1 MFWRFYYSRQHR
13 RSADLESI
21 GRIVIGRS
29 GSYIADC
36 ASRGSFG
43 AVFWVVTVF
52 SVLALLVVPYFLGSI
67 NFGIIISKLFHGE
80 DIREYGSGNAG
91 MTNMLRTYG
100 KRDAAI
106 TLIGDALKAVVAVI
120 LGRILFGISGGYVAG
135 LTCILGHAFPC
146 YYKFKGGKGV
156 VVTAATIAVI
166 DWRIFLVLLGIFIL
180 VVAFSKYISLGSVCG
195 MLVFPLLV
203 QVWDRG
209 LSINVLLSCLISALV
224 IFLHRGNIKRIYNGT
239 ESKLSLSKT
248 DKHKKS
254 E

>member
-1 MFWRFYYSRQHR
+1 MALLLQ
-13 RSADLESI
+13 SAASAEALDLESL

>member
-1 MFWRFYYSRQHR
+1 MEILLQ
-13 RSADLESI
+13 SAASAEALDLESL

-36 ASRGSFG
+36 ASRGAFG
-43 AVFWVVTVF
+43 AMFWVVTVF

-80 DIREYGSGNAG
+80 DIREYGSSNAG

>member
-1 MFWRFYYSRQHR
+1 MEILLQ
-13 RSADLESI
+13 SAASAEALDLESL

-146 YYKFKGGKGV
+146 YYKFKGGQGV

>member
-1 MFWRFYYSRQHR
+1 MEILLQ
-13 RSADLESI
+13 SAASAEALDLESL

-29 GSYIADC
+29 GSYIANC

>member
-1 MFWRFYYSRQHR
+1 MEILLQ
-13 RSADLESI
+13 SAASAEALDLESL

-36 ASRGSFG
+36 ASRGAFG
-43 AVFWVVTVF
+43 AMFWVVTVF
-52 SVLALLVVPYFLGSI
+52 SVLALLVVPYFLGNI

>member
-1 MFWRFYYSRQHR
+1 MEILLQ
-13 RSADLESI
+13 SAASAEALDLESL

-36 ASRGSFG
+36 ASRGAFG
-43 AVFWVVTVF
+43 AMFWVVTVF

-209 LSINVLLSCLISALV
+209 LSINVLLSCLISALA

>member
-1 MFWRFYYSRQHR
+1 M
-13 RSADLESI
+13 
-21 GRIVIGRS
+21 
-29 GSYIADC
+29 
-36 ASRGSFG
+36 SRGSP
-43 AVFWVVTVF
+43 ASSVTR
-52 SVLALLVVPYFLGSI
+52 SRA
-67 NFGIIISKLFHGE
+67 
-80 DIREYGSGNAG
+80 
-91 MTNMLRTYG
+91 T
-100 KRDAAI
+100 
-106 TLIGDALKAVVAVI
+106 
-120 LGRILFGISGGYVAG
+120 
-135 LTCILGHAFPC
+135 
-146 YYKFKGGKGV
+146 KFKGGKGV

>member
-1 MFWRFYYSRQHR
+1 MEILLQ
-13 RSADLESI
+13 SAASAEALDLESL

-36 ASRGSFG
+36 ASRGAFG
-43 AVFWVVTVF
+43 AMFWVVTVF

-239 ESKLSLSKT
+239 ESKLSVK
-248 DKHKKS
+248 DG
-254 E
+254 

>member
-1 MFWRFYYSRQHR
+1 MEILLQ
-13 RSADLESI
+13 SAASAEALDLESL

-146 YYKFKGGKGV
+146 YLKFKGGKGV

>member
-1 MFWRFYYSRQHR
+1 MEILLQ
-13 RSADLESI
+13 SAASAEALDLESL

-36 ASRGSFG
+36 ASRGAFG
-43 AVFWVVTVF
+43 AMFWVVTVF

-146 YYKFKGGKGV
+146 YYKFKGGKGM

>member
-1 MFWRFYYSRQHR
+1 MEILLQ
-13 RSADLESI
+13 SAASAEALDLESL

-52 SVLALLVVPYFLGSI
+52 SVLALLVVLYFLGSI

>member
-1 MFWRFYYSRQHR
+1 MEILLQ
-13 RSADLESI
+13 SAASAEALDLESL

-80 DIREYGSGNAG
+80 NIREYGSGNAG

>member
-1 MFWRFYYSRQHR
+1 MEILLQ
-13 RSADLESI
+13 SAASAEALDLESL

-36 ASRGSFG
+36 ASRGAFG
-43 AVFWVVTVF
+43 AMFWVVTVF

-224 IFLHRGNIKRIYNGT
+224 IFLHRGNIKRIYNR
-239 ESKLSLSKT
+239 
-248 DKHKKS
+248 S
-254 E
+254 EERRVGKECRSRWSP

>member
-1 MFWRFYYSRQHR
+1 MEILLQ
-13 RSADLESI
+13 SAASAEALDLESL

-239 ESKLSLSKT
+239 ESKISLSKT

>member
-1 MFWRFYYSRQHR
+1 MEILLQ
-13 RSADLESI
+13 SAASAEALDLESL

-254 E
+254 K

>member
-1 MFWRFYYSRQHR
+1 MRTAR
-13 RSADLESI
+13 A
-21 GRIVIGRS
+21 
-29 GSYIADC
+29 A
-36 ASRGSFG
+36 FG
-43 AVFWVVTVF
+43 AMFWVVTVF

-80 DIREYGSGNAG
+80 DIREYGSGDAG

>member
-1 MFWRFYYSRQHR
+1 MEILLQ
-13 RSADLESI
+13 SAASAEALDLESL

-146 YYKFKGGKGV
+146 YYKFNGGKGV

>member
-1 MFWRFYYSRQHR
+1 MEILLQ
-13 RSADLESI
+13 SAASAEALDLESI

-106 TLIGDALKAVVAVI
+106 TLIEDALKAVVTVI

>member
-1 MFWRFYYSRQHR
+1 MEILLQ
-13 RSADLESI
+13 SAASAEALDLESVS
-21 GRIVIGRS
+21 RIVIGRS
-29 GSYIADC
+29 GSYIADRV
-36 ASRGSFG
+36 SRGSFG
-43 AVFWVVTVF
+43 AVFWLVTVF

>member
-1 MFWRFYYSRQHR
+1 MEILLQ
-13 RSADLESI
+13 SAASAEALDLESL

-36 ASRGSFG
+36 RGSFG

>member
-1 MFWRFYYSRQHR
+1 MEILLQ
-13 RSADLESI
+13 SAASAEALDLESL

-36 ASRGSFG
+36 ASRGAFG
-43 AVFWVVTVF
+43 AMFWVVTVF

-106 TLIGDALKAVVAVI
+106 TLIGDVLKAVVAVI

>member
-1 MFWRFYYSRQHR
+1 MEILLQ
-13 RSADLESI
+13 SAASAEALDLESVS
-21 GRIVIGRS
+21 RIVIGRS

>member
-1 MFWRFYYSRQHR
+1 M
-13 RSADLESI
+13 
-21 GRIVIGRS
+21 IGRS

-36 ASRGSFG
+36 ASRGAFG
-43 AVFWVVTVF
+43 AMFWVVTVF

>member
-1 MFWRFYYSRQHR
+1 MEILLQ
-13 RSADLESI
+13 SAASAEALDLESL

-120 LGRILFGISGGYVAG
+120 LGRILFGISGVYVAG

>member
-1 MFWRFYYSRQHR
+1 MEILLQ
-13 RSADLESI
+13 SAASAEALDLESL

-36 ASRGSFG
+36 ASRGAFG
-43 AVFWVVTVF
+43 AMFWVVTVF

-67 NFGIIISKLFHGE
+67 NIGIIISKLFHGE

>member
-1 MFWRFYYSRQHR
+1 MEILLQ
-13 RSADLESI
+13 SAASAEALDLESL

-156 VVTAATIAVI
+156 VVTAGTIAVI

>member
-1 MFWRFYYSRQHR
+1 MEILLQ
-13 RSADLESI
+13 SAASAEALDLESI

>member
-1 MFWRFYYSRQHR
+1 MEILLQ
-13 RSADLESI
+13 SAASAEALDLESL

-29 GSYIADC
+29 GSYIADY

>member
-1 MFWRFYYSRQHR
+1 MEILLQ
-13 RSADLESI
+13 SAASAEALDLESL

-29 GSYIADC
+29 GSYISDC
-36 ASRGSFG
+36 ASRGAFG
-43 AVFWVVTVF
+43 AMFWVVTVF

>member
-1 MFWRFYYSRQHR
+1 MEILLQ
-13 RSADLESI
+13 SAASAEALDLESL

-195 MLVFPLLV
+195 MLVVPLLV

>member
-1 MFWRFYYSRQHR
+1 MEILLQ
-13 RSADLESI
+13 SAASAEALDLESL

-36 ASRGSFG
+36 ASRGAFG

-135 LTCILGHAFPC
+135 LTYILGHAFPC

>member
-1 MFWRFYYSRQHR
+1 MEILLQ
-13 RSADLESI
+13 SAASAEALDLESL

-106 TLIGDALKAVVAVI
+106 TLIGAALKAVVAVI

>member
-1 MFWRFYYSRQHR
+1 MEILLQ
-13 RSADLESI
+13 SAASAEALDLESL

-146 YYKFKGGKGV
+146 YYNFKGGKGV

>member
-1 MFWRFYYSRQHR
+1 MEILLQ
-13 RSADLESI
+13 SAASAEALDLESL

-52 SVLALLVVPYFLGSI
+52 SVLALLVVPYFLGNI

>member
-1 MFWRFYYSRQHR
+1 MEILLQ
-13 RSADLESI
+13 SAASAEELDLESL

>member
-1 MFWRFYYSRQHR
+1 MEILLQ
-13 RSADLESI
+13 SAASAEALDLESL

-36 ASRGSFG
+36 ASCGSFG

>member
-1 MFWRFYYSRQHR
+1 MEILLQ
-13 RSADLESI
+13 SAASAEALDLESL

-156 VVTAATIAVI
+156 VVTAATSAVI

-195 MLVFPLLV
+195 LLVFPLLV

>member
-1 MFWRFYYSRQHR
+1 MEILLQ
-13 RSADLESI
+13 SAASAEALDLESL

-36 ASRGSFG
+36 ASRGAFG
-43 AVFWVVTVF
+43 AMFWVVTVF

-80 DIREYGSGNAG
+80 DIREYSSGNAG

>member
-1 MFWRFYYSRQHR
+1 MEILLQ
-13 RSADLESI
+13 SAASAEALDLESL

-36 ASRGSFG
+36 ASRGAFG

-166 DWRIFLVLLGIFIL
+166 DWRIFLVLPGIFIL

>member
-1 MFWRFYYSRQHR
+1 MEILLQ
-13 RSADLESI
+13 SAASAEALDLERVS
-21 GRIVIGRS
+21 RIVIGRA

-36 ASRGSFG
+36 VSGGSFG
-43 AVFWVVTVF
+43 AVFWLVTVF
-52 SVLALLVVPYFLGSI
+52 SVLALLCVPYFLGSI

-106 TLIGDALKAVVAVI
+106 TLLGDALKAVVAVI

-166 DWRIFLVLLGIFIL
+166 DWRIFLVLLGIFLL
-180 VVAFSKYISLGSVCG
+180 VVAMSKYISLGSVCG

-209 LSINVLLSCLISALV
+209 LNINVLLSCLISALV